1 MRRPLVLALLGLS
14 MCGRAAPAPST
25 APPTSVPSAP
35 PATEAAAE
43 PAVAPEHPLPIEPL
57 DAVGAGSANAVAL
70 ARLGE
75 RTLAFVADADDRAVV
90 TFDVDTG
97 TRLASTSLG
106 TRPSAVLVT
115 RAGRVVALGAD
126 DGRVHVLAL
135 VAVDA
140 ALAVEAA
147 IAVPDEPVSAALSPA
162 GDTLLVTS
170 RWGHALSVVTLGS
183 GDAPVVIDLPRDP
196 VAVVASSDGR
206 RAVVLHA
213 AGSRAT
219 EVDLASHET
228 RTASLDRAIQVDRS
242 RGKTPMP
249 MPPPDLED
257 TRPPVRF
264 RRALDTVT
272 LSADQAFAV
281 GRLPDGRFAAPAVAL
296 DTGADA
302 SSGGY
307 GGKDTP
313 ATPALAVFDAGWT
326 GEKSPEGQ
334 RIFGSRCLLP
344 RAAALDV
351 TRERLLVAC
360 VGSDEV
366 AAVRL
371 RAGGAKVGPTTKV
384 AAGPVGI
391 AVDAKGGR
399 AVVWSAFARVVS
411 VVALERFP
419 KVVGTTV
426 LPRTEVAPD
435 EAVLR
440 GRSLFHAVFE
450 QRVSADGRACASCHP
465 DGRDDGLTWSA
476 PGGRRQTPMLIE
488 RLEGTAPY
496 GWDASAADLTHH
508 LAHTTARLGGTG
520 LRKRDVEDIAAYLAT
535 LHPPTRSP
543 SPAQARIERGAALF
557 ASEATECASCHTSGG
572 TDGERHDVEA
582 GARRA
587 GRRGFDTPSL
597 HLVGHSAP
605 YFHDGRYATLG
616 DLLAGVDGTMGHTA
630 QLSPDDRAALA
641 SYLETL

>member
-1 MRRPLVLALLGLS
+1 MRRPFVLALLGLS
-14 MCGRAAPAPST
+14 MCGRGAPAPST
-25 APPTSVPSAP
+25 APPISVRSAP

-43 PAVAPEHPLPIEPL
+43 PAVAPVHPLPIEPL

-90 TFDVDTG
+90 TFDVDAG

-106 TRPSAVLVT
+106 ARPSAVLVT

-135 VAVDA
+135 VAADA
-140 ALAVEAA
+140 ALVVEAA
-147 IAVPDEPVSAALSPA
+147 IDVPDEPVSAALTPA

-183 GDAPVVIDLPRDP
+183 ADAPVVIDLPRDP

-228 RTASLDRAIQVDRS
+228 RTASLDRTIQVDRS
-242 RGKTPMP
+242 WGKTPMP
-249 MPPPDLED
+249 MPPVDLED
-257 TRPPVRF
+257 TRPPIF
-264 RRALDTVT
+264 RGRDMVT
-272 LSADQAFAV
+272 LRADQAFAV
-281 GRLPDGRFAAPAVAL
+281 GRLSDGRFAAPTVAL

-334 RIFGSRCLLP
+334 RVFGSHCLLP
-344 RAAALDV
+344 RAAALDAAHG
-351 TRERLLVAC
+351 RLLVAC

-366 AAVRL
+366 AVVRL
-371 RAGGAKVGPTTKV
+371 RPGGAKVGPATKV
-384 AAGPVGI
+384 AAGPLGI

-419 KVVGTTV
+419 KVLGTTA
-426 LPRTEVAPD
+426 LPRTLAAPD

-450 QRVSADGRACASCHP
+450 ERVSADGRACASCHP

-496 GWDASAADLTHH
+496 GWDASGADLAHH
-508 LAHTTARLGGTG
+508 VAHTTARLGGTG

-543 SPAQARIERGAALF
+543 SAAQARIEKGAALF
-557 ASEATECASCHTSGG
+557 ASEATECASCHTRGG

-630 QLSPDDRAALA
+630 QLSPDDRAALTD
-641 SYLETL
+641 YLETL